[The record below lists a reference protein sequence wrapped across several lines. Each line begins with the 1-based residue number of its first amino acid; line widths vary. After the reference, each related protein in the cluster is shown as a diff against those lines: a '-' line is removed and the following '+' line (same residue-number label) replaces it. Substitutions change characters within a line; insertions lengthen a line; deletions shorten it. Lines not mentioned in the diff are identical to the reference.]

1 MLSKELQMTL
11 SNAFSVAHEYEHE
24 FVTLEHLLLELLGIP
39 AVQDV
44 IRACGADVGKIEE
57 GLENFLESEMV
68 SRKPDELQPTMSF
81 QRVIERAIYLVQSN
95 GYPEV
100 TAVHVLASMYAEQDS
115 QAVYLLESNGV
126 ERVDVLSYLSHGVTA
141 ADSDEY
147 LPAKSENDDSEAEQG
162 QSEASPLEKFT
173 TNLNAEVQ
181 EGRIDPIIGRDWE
194 LNRTLEVL
202 CRRRKNNPLLV
213 GEPGVGKTAVAEGLA
228 HLIEKDKVPE
238 SLRDAVVYSL
248 DMGALLAGTRYRGD
262 FEKRFKSLLKALE
275 NEPHAIL
282 FIDEIHTVIGAGA
295 VQGGAMDASNLMKPS
310 LSSGKLRCIGAT
322 TYDEYRGIFEKD
334 RALARRF
341 QKVDIKEPSQQ
352 ESFEIIKG
360 LKPKYEE
367 HHSVKYTLPALK
379 EAVALSARYL
389 TDRHL
394 PDKAIDVVDEAGAK
408 QALVVASKRKKQIG
422 VAEIQQVIAN
432 IARIPVS
439 QLTQKEKDKLADL
452 DVSLKRVVF
461 GQNHAVDQLVSA
473 IHLSRSGLNN
483 PNKPTASFLFAGPT
497 GVGKTELSQQ
507 LAKHLGVEMLRFDM
521 SEYME
526 RHTVSRLIGAPPGYV
541 GYDQGGLL
549 TEAVTKN
556 PYAVVLLDEIEKAH
570 SDVFNL
576 LLQVMDNGTLTD
588 NNGRKADFRN
598 VILIMTSNVGA
609 EQMARTSMGFT
620 VQDHTMDFEGELK
633 KVFTPEFRNRL
644 DGIIQFNRLSE
655 ESMTSVVNKFIY
667 ALENALADKKVTLKI
682 SDAAR
687 IWLAKKGY
695 DPLMGARPMERLVQ
709 EKVKKPLAEKLLF
722 GDLQQ
727 GGDIYIDL
735 NQTDDELTFSKKD
748 ETKQDESKLV
758 EA

>member
-24 FVTLEHLLLELLGIP
+24 FVTLEHLLLELLGVP
-39 AVQDV
+39 AVQEV
-44 IRACGADVGKIEE
+44 INACGVDVVGIEE
-57 GLENFLESEMV
+57 GLEKFLESEMV

-100 TAVHVLASMYAEQDS
+100 TAVHVLASLYAEQDS
-115 QAVYLLESNGV
+115 QAVYLLESHGV

-141 ADSDEY
+141 SDAEDF
-147 LPAKSENDDSEAEQG
+147 LPSTGEDAQTEQQG
-162 QSEASPLEKFT
+162 EEESQRSPLERFT
-173 TNLNAEVQ
+173 TNLNIAVT
-181 EGRIDPIIGRDWE
+181 EGRIDPIIGREWE

-202 CRRRKNNPLLV
+202 SRRRKNNPLLV

-228 HLIEKDKVPE
+228 YQIVHNKVPE
-238 SLRDAVVYSL
+238 SLLDAVVYSL
-248 DMGALLAGTRYRGD
+248 DMGSLLAGTRYRGD
-262 FEKRFKSLLKALE
+262 FEKRFKALLKALE
-275 NEPHAIL
+275 EEEHAVL

-310 LSSGKLRCIGAT
+310 LSSGKLRCVGAT
-322 TYDEYRGIFEKD
+322 TYEEYRGVFEKD

-341 QKVDIKEPSQQ
+341 QKVDVKEPSHIETFQ
-352 ESFEIIKG
+352 ILKG
-360 LKPKYEE
+360 LKDKYEE
-367 HHSVKYTLPALK
+367 HHHVKYTLPALK

-394 PDKAIDVVDEAGAK
+394 PDKAIDVIDEAGAK
-408 QALVVASKRKKQIG
+408 QALAVASKRKKQIG
-422 VAEIQQVIAN
+422 VGEIQQVVAS

-439 QLTQKEKDKLADL
+439 QITQKEKDKLHDL
-452 DVSLKRVVF
+452 EANLKRVVF
-461 GQNHAVDQLVSA
+461 GQDKAVEKLVSA
-473 IHLSRSGLNN
+473 IHLARSGLNN

-497 GVGKTELSQQ
+497 GVGKTELTQQ
-507 LAKHLGVEMLRFDM
+507 LANHMGVEMLRFDM

-541 GYDQGGLL
+541 GYDQGGQL

-556 PYAVVLLDEIEKAH
+556 PHSVVLLDEIEKAH
-570 SDVFNL
+570 PDVFNL

-598 VILIMTSNVGA
+598 VTLIMTSNVGA
-609 EQMARTSMGFT
+609 EQMARSSMGFA
-620 VQDHTMDFEGELK
+620 VQDHTMDFEAELK

-644 DGIIQFNRLSE
+644 DGIVQFNRLSE

-667 ALENALADKKVTLKI
+667 ALENALVDKKVTIKI

-687 IWLAKKGY
+687 SWLAKEGY

-709 EKVKKPLAEKLLF
+709 EKVKQPLAEKLLF
-722 GDLQQ
+722 GELQH
-727 GGDIYIDL
+727 GGEVFIDCAEGG
-735 NQTDDELTFSKKD
+735 ELSF
-748 ETKQDESKLV
+748 TKL
-758 EA
+758 